1 MPSQT
6 LKSVLAATG
15 ALALAATTAA
25 PAFAQQQQPGQLTVL
40 RTIDADNYDPI
51 RSTATAAAEI
61 VYLLADTLVSVDFD
75 MQTVQPL
82 LAESWEVSDD
92 GLTYTFKLR
101 QDVKF
106 CSGRAMTAE
115 DVVFSFERWLSPES
129 SSPTKFRAGNVAEI
143 RAINDHTVE
152 YRLNEP
158 YSDLLFQL
166 ALSFASVVDRES
178 VEELGE
184 NFGVQGFGGTGP
196 YCWNSWTPRQEV
208 VLDKNPHYT
217 WGPPIY
223 ENGTPQV
230 ERMVW
235 RVIPEANTMM
245 AAVQTGQADM
255 TYYMAPFAIESL
267 RAIPTLTVQQQDNY
281 LYDNFVGFKTD
292 KPVMN
297 DPAMRRA
304 INQAVNR
311 DALAQAAFFGLG
323 TALHSL
329 LNPKVIDYDPA
340 TAELTP
346 AYDPDAAIATL
357 EEAGWELGS
366 DGVRVKDGQRAEFLL
381 YGIRNTQNPVMME
394 GMQADLRR
402 IGVEMEIQLWDG
414 TAAWGRLATQEF
426 DAFVL
431 SYPYVTATEAL
442 SLYFRSTQMPTPNRM
457 NWNNEETDRLIDE
470 ARQATD
476 DETRKAAIGAAQR
489 QLVEADVWM
498 PIVSQPMI
506 LVSGQRVEGARPHGI
521 YGAGIYKG
529 LDISLTD

>member
-1 MPSQT
+1 MRNLRSALAMT
-6 LKSVLAATG
+6 GAFALAATG
-15 ALALAATTAA
+15 AAPALA
-25 PAFAQQQQPGQLTVL
+25 QQQPGQLTVL

-61 VYLLADTLVSVDFD
+61 VYLLADTLVSVDYD
-75 MQTVQPL
+75 MQTIQPL

-92 GLTYTFKLR
+92 GLTYTFNLR
-101 QDVKF
+101 DDVKF
-106 CSGRAMTAE
+106 CSGRDMTAE
-115 DVVFSFERWLSPES
+115 DVVYSFERWLGPDSA
-129 SSPTKFRAGNVAEI
+129 SPTKFRGGNLAEI
-143 RAINDHTVE
+143 RAVDDHTVE
-152 YRLNEP
+152 YVLEEP
-158 YSDLLFQL
+158 YSDLMFQL
-166 ALSFASVVDRES
+166 ALSFASVVDREA

-217 WGPPIY
+217 WGPPAY

-235 RVIPEANTMM
+235 RVIPESNTLM
-245 AAVQTGQADM
+245 AAMQAGQADL
-255 TYYMAPFAIESL
+255 TYYMPPFAVPSL
-267 RAIPTLTVQQQDNY
+267 QAIPTMTVQQQENY
-281 LYDNFVGFKTD
+281 LYDNFVGFKVD

-297 DPAMRRA
+297 DPAVRRA

-323 TALHSL
+323 TPLHSL
-329 LNPKVIDYDPA
+329 LNPKVIDFDA
-340 TAELTP
+340 QTVELTP
-346 AYDPDAAIATL
+346 AFDRDAAIATL
-357 EEAGWELGS
+357 EEAGWEPGA
-366 DGVRVKDGQRAEFLL
+366 DGIRVKDGQRASFLL
-381 YGIRNTQNPVMME
+381 YGIRNQQNPVMAE
-394 GMQADLRR
+394 GMQADLRAVG
-402 IGVEMEIQLWDG
+402 IEMEIQLWDA

-426 DAFVL
+426 DAFML

-457 NWNNEETDRLIDE
+457 NWDNEETDRLIDE

-489 QLVEADVWM
+489 QLVEADVWL

-506 LVSGQRVEGARPHGI
+506 LVTGQRVEGARPHGV

-529 LDISLTD
+529 LDISLTN